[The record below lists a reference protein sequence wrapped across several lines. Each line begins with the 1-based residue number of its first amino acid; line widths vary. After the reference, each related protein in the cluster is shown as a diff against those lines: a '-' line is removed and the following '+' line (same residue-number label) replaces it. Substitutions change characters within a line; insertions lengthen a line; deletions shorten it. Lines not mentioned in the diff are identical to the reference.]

1 MENLRKRINQILDE
15 KCDKKLFFEI
25 EDGVNGKSYELKLDN
40 NKYFLKKYPIDEL
53 NKHDRIKSE
62 LSFLNFLKNN
72 NFKNIPEIITFSKE
86 DRWILFKW
94 IEGRKIKNISK
105 NEVKDLISF
114 LINIQ
119 RFKNK
124 ENLSILP
131 FASESCFSLIDHQKL
146 ISDKLKNT
154 LNNINFL
161 IGIDKDL
168 KVFIQ
173 NDFLL

>member
-1 MENLRKRINQILDE
+1 M
-15 KCDKKLFFEI
+15 
-25 EDGVNGKSYELKLDN
+25 
-40 NKYFLKKYPIDEL
+40 
-53 NKHDRIKSE
+53 
-62 LSFLNFLKNN
+62 KNN

-154 LNNINFL
+154 LNNINSL

-173 NDFLL
+173 NDFLEN